1 MINNKRQKTT
11 KLLALILLIV
21 VAIITTACGNGG
33 SAKDYSDLVGTYY
46 SKIEMNEDLS
56 VYLYLQVK
64 DDGTFTLARD
74 TKFDSEEK
82 GAGSLGADSEGNDA
96 FIYTVVNGEEVEGKS
111 ATFEKGEDGSI
122 QFTSPMWFGSTEPKF
137 TGADGSISYPK
148 FMIYD
153 DEAEKIIKAEEEAKA
168 KAKEEEEKKKAE
180 EEKKKKEE
188 EEKKKKEEEEKK
200 KAEEEEKK
208 KAEEEKKKKEEE
220 EKKRA
225 EEEVNQETNQET
237 EETYYEE
244 ENPETIVVP
253 GNGGTSSNQE
263 PVQEEPIYEEPQS
276 SFSEGT
282 YYGSMSKYVDAM
294 GSTINYDVAIT
305 FSGGSYTYNVGIT
318 VSGGMDY
325 SGSESKSGTYSVDG
339 DSIYM
344 TGEIT
349 YGQAYGNAIDLSG
362 WLSSFASGQ
371 DTVTV
376 YR

>member
-1 MINNKRQKTT
+1 MTKIMRTKKRNLTII
-11 KLLALILLIV
+11 ILLIAV
-21 VAIITTACGNGG
+21 MLIGSACGNGG
-33 SAKDYSDLVGTYY
+33 TARDYSDLAGTYY
-46 SKIEMNEDLS
+46 SKIDMNEDLS

-64 DDGTFTLARD
+64 DDGTFTFARD
-74 TKFDSEEK
+74 TKFDTEEK
-82 GAGSLGADSEGNDA
+82 GVGSLGPDSEGNDA
-96 FIYTVVNGEEVEGKS
+96 FIYTAVNGEAVEGKS
-111 ATFEKGEDGSI
+111 ATFEKGDDGSI

-137 TGADGSISYPK
+137 TGKDGSISYPI

-153 DEAEKIIKAEEEAKA
+153 DEAEKTIKAEEEAKA

-188 EEKKKKEEEEKK
+188 EEQK
-200 KAEEEEKK
+200 KAEEE
-208 KAEEEKKKKEEE
+208 A
-220 EKKRA
+220 
-225 EEEVNQETNQET
+225 NQET
-237 EETYYEE
+237 EETYSED
-244 ENPETIVVP
+244 NSAETEVVP
-253 GNGGTSSNQE
+253 GNGGTAPAQE
-263 PVQEEPIYEEPQS
+263 YVQEEPVYEEPQT

-294 GSTINYDVAIT
+294 GSTIKYDVAIT

-344 TGEIT
+344 TGDIT

-362 WLSSFASGQ
+362 LLSSFASGQ